1 MSDNATTF
9 VGAAKYLT
17 DPKVTSYMTDHGCQW
32 QFIPARA
39 PWFGAIWERLI
50 GVVKSGL
57 RKVLGKALV
66 TLEELSTVLCEVE
79 ACVNDRPLTYVSGEL
94 EDLIPI
100 TPSQLVR
107 GRRLT
112 QFPKDRGDDEYED
125 PSYLSNEAVTAR
137 YHYMDK
143 LVRDLWN
150 RWRSEYLLALR
161 ERHTCNVRSKGI
173 VWPRVG
179 DVVLVHDEG
188 PRQSWKLG
196 CITRLFT
203 SGDENTRVAQIKMGT
218 GITTRP
224 VVRLY
229 PLELNVEGDPET
241 TDASSNSSAAPQVAS
256 TDLNCRTTRR
266 ADLQA
271 AQLWRSKLATG
282 QL

>member
-1 MSDNATTF
+1 M
-9 VGAAKYLT
+9 
-17 DPKVTSYMTDHGCQW
+17 
-32 QFIPARA
+32 
-39 PWFGAIWERLI
+39 
-50 GVVKSGL
+50 
-57 RKVLGKALV
+57 
-66 TLEELSTVLCEVE
+66 
-79 ACVNDRPLTYVSGEL
+79 
-94 EDLIPI
+94 
-100 TPSQLVR
+100 
-107 GRRLT
+107 
-112 QFPKDRGDDEYED
+112 
-125 PSYLSNEAVTAR
+125 SNEAVTAR

-203 SGDENTRVAQIKMGT
+203 SSDENTRVAQVKMST

-229 PLELNVEGDPET
+229 PLELNVEEEEPNVSSPET
-241 TDASSNSSAAPQVAS
+241 ADASSNSSAAPQVAS
-256 TDLNCRTTRR
+256 SDLDCRTTRR
-266 ADLQA
+266 AALQA